1 MFENDTRTTLSGN
14 VVEMEVPMGSK
25 QAIFLVIFNS
35 LQIVFGSA
43 ANMLEILFF
52 SKNRHVYNS
61 VSDKLTLNLAIADF
75 VALTTYLPWRT
86 YLLHI
91 QRRTA
96 DSKYYTSLFVFCIFN
111 TGNAIVLIGIDRF
124 IAIIRPLR
132 YRVLVGGKAF
142 RLGVTLAWGTALALG
157 IGHYLSYKDI
167 LLDIH
172 NDYEFFLS
180 CLSIFQMISM
190 SIIYAVILKIARG
203 QVKDISRQPLRTTEG
218 ECIKSKKSIAN
229 ILYYWKSTCTAFCIL
244 CLFYAT
250 FLPYSVYRIITHFD
264 NTITDAS
271 KRITWRWLNSFT
283 FLNSCLNP
291 YVYFIGMKKFRLSFQ
306 RLFKIR

>member
-1 MFENDTRTTLSGN
+1 MFTNNTTSTGN
-14 VVEMEVPMGSK
+14 VMTMNVFMESK
-25 QAIFLVIFNS
+25 QATFLVVFNS
-35 LQIVFGSA
+35 LQIILGTA
-43 ANMLEILFF
+43 ANMFEMLFF
-52 SKNRHVYNS
+52 LKNQHVCKS
-61 VSDKLTLNLAIADF
+61 ISDKLTLNLAIADF

-91 QRRTA
+91 QRKTNHF
-96 DSKYYTSLFVFCIFN
+96 KYYTSLFVFCIFN

-124 IAIIRPLR
+124 IAITRPFR
-132 YRVLVGGKAF
+132 YRVLVAGKVF
-142 RLGVTLAWGTALALG
+142 WLGVTLAWGTALALG

-180 CLSIFQMISM
+180 CLSIFQMLSM
-190 SIIYAVILKIARG
+190 SVIYTVILKIARG
-203 QVKDISRQPLRTTEG
+203 HVKSISQQTLHLNEG
-218 ECIKSKKSIAN
+218 ESIKSVMSTAN
-229 ILYYWKSTCTAFCIL
+229 VLYYWKSACTAFSIV

-264 NTITDAS
+264 DTITITS
-271 KRITWRWLNSFT
+271 RRVTWRWLQSFT

-291 YVYFIGMKKFRLSFQ
+291 YIYFIGMKKFRSSFKS
-306 RLFKIR
+306 LFNI